1 MQFPA
6 GRKLHFFFKPCHPKT
21 SPPSTVV
28 IQGSLCSCSGYA
40 TSCDS
45 FCSWVMCEGQFN
57 RWGTLQPL
65 KKHTS
70 LVGPFIARGEWP
82 FAKEW
87 AVATS
92 SLFAQVIGIISI
104 KRACWVEWHSVISYP
119 AVKINDNVHSAW
131 LSPHCTQEACP
142 DKADIIL
149 FFLFSMNDHSKAVRA
164 SYQSNQLCRQSMK
177 HLSEIL
183 PSLFH
188 RYCQRL
194 AKSIVC

>member
-70 LVGPFIARGEWP
+70 LVGPFTARGEWP

-131 LSPHCTQEACP
+131 LSPHCIQEACP

-149 FFLFSMNDHSKAVRA
+149 FFFFFQWMTILR
-164 SYQSNQLCRQSMK
+164 
-177 HLSEIL
+177 LSEHLTRAINFAGKAW
-183 PSLFH
+183 ST
-188 RYCQRL
+188 CQRFCHPRFTGTVNAWL
-194 AKSIVC
+194 SQ